1 MATVSVVKLK
11 IRRGTDAQR
20 KLITLDVGELGF
32 VTDPGAQRI
41 FVGDGTTKG
50 GLSTTIK
57 FFAGPFTGSFTSF
70 EKAQVGDLAYN
81 TVDTKLYVLTGYSG
95 QFPNFSNANAYRY
108 IGPSTDNF
116 TLNFNS
122 NGQLS
127 VKSQGISAIQISD
140 DAIDKSY
147 ALTRPN
153 PTGKLRVNYDG
164 ASLKANSGQLY
175 VDISS
180 VNAGL
185 LPTSNPGPNKLWR
198 DTSTTPNLVKVGY

>member
-11 IRRGTDAQR
+11 VRRGTDAQR

-50 GLSTTIK
+50 GLSTTMK
-57 FFAGPFTGSFTSF
+57 FFAGNVATNPTSF
-70 EKAQVGDLAYN
+70 ERAQVGDLIYN
-81 TVDTKLYVLTGYSG
+81 TGDTKLYVLTGFSG
-95 QFPNFSNANAYRY
+95 QFPDYTNVNAYRY
-108 IGPSTDNF
+108 IGPSTDDF
-116 TLNFNS
+116 TLIFNT

-127 VKSQGISAIQISD
+127 VKSQGLSATHIST
-140 DAIDKSY
+140 DAIDTSFG
-147 ALTRPN
+147 LTRTG
-153 PTGKLRVNYDG
+153 PTSKIRVNYDG
-164 ASLKANSGQLY
+164 SSIKASSGQLY

-198 DTSTTPNLVKVGY
+198 DTSTTPNIVKVGF